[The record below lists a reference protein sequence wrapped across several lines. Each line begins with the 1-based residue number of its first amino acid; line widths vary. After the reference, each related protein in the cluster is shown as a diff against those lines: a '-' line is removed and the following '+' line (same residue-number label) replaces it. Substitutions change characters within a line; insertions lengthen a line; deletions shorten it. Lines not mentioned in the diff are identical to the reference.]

1 MDKKAK
7 ILAAVAA
14 ILAVA
19 AAVGVRTFI
28 GPCVHEDGAFG
39 PCHFAGQAVLGI
51 SVLIAAEGAAAAL
64 IRSGGTRR
72 GLMMAMSASSVLAM
86 LTPGI
91 LIGLCKMDTMRCRA
105 VMRPSVMAIF
115 ALTCVIS
122 LFGAAMARD

>member
-19 AAVGVRTFI
+19 AALGVRTFI

-39 PCHFAGQAVLGI
+39 PCHFAGQVVLGI

-64 IRSGGTRR
+64 IKSGGTRR

>member
-14 ILAVA
+14 ILAVV

>member
-14 ILAVA
+14 ILAVV

-64 IRSGGTRR
+64 IKSGGTRR